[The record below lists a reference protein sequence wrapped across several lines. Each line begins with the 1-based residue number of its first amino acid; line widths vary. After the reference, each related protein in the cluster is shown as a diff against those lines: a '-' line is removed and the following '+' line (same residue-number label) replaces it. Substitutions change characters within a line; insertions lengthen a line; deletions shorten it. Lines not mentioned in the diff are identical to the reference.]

1 MKSAEGRGRTLDEAV
16 DAALIELKESR
27 RNVDIKVISEG
38 TEETIVEVTV
48 IDHTAG
54 SAEAAAPVNG
64 KAEIARGLVEGLL
77 KHMGVRAQVTVRPGT
92 EPITLDISGRDLGAL
107 IGWRGETLRALQSVT
122 NVMVGRHLEEGRRII
137 VDVERYRQRREHT
150 VREIATR
157 AARQVK
163 MTGDAITL
171 DAMQPFERRAIHLAL
186 EGDPD
191 VTSGSIGE
199 EPERRVVVGPRK
211 PASSEEGRRRPA
223 GRPSGSGRRS
233 RWSTRSRMTPATK
246 TSHRLRSPRR

>member
-1 MKSAEGRGRTLDEAV
+1 MKSSIGRGRTLDEAV
-16 DAALIELKESR
+16 DAALIELQESR
-27 RNVDIKVISEG
+27 RNVDVKILSE
-38 TEETIVEVTV
+38 TPEETVVEVAV
-48 IDHTAG
+48 IDQDAPSMGMAT
-54 SAEAAAPVNG
+54 APVNG

-77 KHMGVRAQVTVRPGT
+77 KHMGVRAQVTVRAGT
-92 EPITLDISGRDLGAL
+92 EPITLDISGRDLGGL

-122 NVMVGRHLEEGRRII
+122 NVMVGKHLAEGERVI

-150 VREIATR
+150 VREIAMR

-191 VTSGSIGE
+191 VTSSSIGE

-211 PASSEEGRRRPA
+211 AADG
-223 GRPSGSGRRS
+223 
-233 RWSTRSRMTPATK
+233 
-246 TSHRLRSPRR
+246 

>member
-1 MKSAEGRGRTLDEAV
+1 MSSMRSAEGRGRTLDEAV

-27 RNVDIKVISEG
+27 RNVDVKVISENP
-38 TEETIVEVTV
+38 EETVVEVVV
-48 IDHTAG
+48 IDH
-54 SAEAAAPVNG
+54 AAATPTSPAPANG
-64 KAEIARGLVEGLL
+64 KAEVARGMVEGLL
-77 KHMGVRAQVTVRPGT
+77 KHMGVRAQVTVRTGS

-122 NVMVGRHLEEGRRII
+122 NVMVGRHLAEGERII

-150 VREIATR
+150 VREIAMR

-211 PASSEEGRRRPA
+211 PAA
-223 GRPSGSGRRS
+223 Q
-233 RWSTRSRMTPATK
+233 
-246 TSHRLRSPRR
+246 

>member
-16 DAALIELKESR
+16 DAALMELQESR
-27 RNVDIKVISEG
+27 RNVDVKIISE
-38 TEETIVEVTV
+38 TSEETIVEVMV
-48 IDHTAG
+48 IDQNAATP
-54 SAEAAAPVNG
+54 AAPGPANG
-64 KAEIARGLVEGLL
+64 KAEIARNLVEGLL
-77 KHMGVRAQVTVRPGT
+77 KHMGVRAQVSVRTGAD
-92 EPITLDISGRDLGAL
+92 PITLDISGRDLGAL
-107 IGWRGETLRALQSVT
+107 IGWRGETLRALQAVT
-122 NVMVGRHLEEGRRII
+122 NVMVGKHLDEGERII

-150 VREIATR
+150 VREIAMR

-191 VTSGSIGE
+191 VTSSSIGE

-211 PASSEEGRRRPA
+211 PGAE
-223 GRPSGSGRRS
+223 
-233 RWSTRSRMTPATK
+233 
-246 TSHRLRSPRR
+246 

>member
-27 RNVDIKVISEG
+27 RNVDVKVITEG
-38 TEETIVEVTV
+38 SEETVVEVTV
-48 IDHTAG
+48 IDHAAA
-54 SAEAAAPVNG
+54 SAESAAPANG
-64 KAEIARGLVEGLL
+64 KAEVARGLVEGLL
-77 KHMGVRAQVTVRPGT
+77 KHMGVRAQVTVRTGND
-92 EPITLDISGRDLGAL
+92 PITLDISGRDLGAL

-122 NVMVGRHLEEGRRII
+122 NVMVGRHLAEGERII

-150 VREIATR
+150 VREIAMR

-211 PASSEEGRRRPA
+211 PAG
-223 GRPSGSGRRS
+223 
-233 RWSTRSRMTPATK
+233 
-246 TSHRLRSPRR
+246 

>member
-1 MKSAEGRGRTLDEAV
+1 MRSAEGRGRTLDEAV
-16 DAALIELKESR
+16 DAALIELQESR
-27 RNVDIKVISEG
+27 RHVDVKILIE
-38 TEETIVEVTV
+38 TPEETVVEVTV
-48 IDHTAG
+48 MDQTAPSMG
-54 SAEAAAPVNG
+54 VAPAPVNG
-64 KAEIARGLVEGLL
+64 KAELARNLVEGLL
-77 KHMGVRAQVTVRPGT
+77 KHMGVRAQVSVRPGAD
-92 EPITLDISGRDLGAL
+92 PITLDISGRDLGGL

-122 NVMVGRHLEEGRRII
+122 NVMVGKHLAEGERVI

-150 VREIATR
+150 VREIAMR

-191 VTSGSIGE
+191 VTSSSIGE

-211 PASSEEGRRRPA
+211 PGGE
-223 GRPSGSGRRS
+223 
-233 RWSTRSRMTPATK
+233 
-246 TSHRLRSPRR
+246 

>member
-1 MKSAEGRGRTLDEAV
+1 MSSAEGRGRTVDEAV

-27 RNVDIKVISEG
+27 RNVDIKVISE
-38 TEETIVEVTV
+38 TQDEAVVEVTV
-48 IDHTAG
+48 VGSEASPAG
-54 SAEAAAPVNG
+54 ASATGPANG
-64 KAEIARGLVEGLL
+64 KAEVARGLVEGLL
-77 KHMGVRAQVTVRPGT
+77 KHMGVRAQVTVRPSS

-122 NVMVGRHLEEGRRII
+122 NVMVGRHLAEGERII

-150 VREIATR
+150 VREIAMR

-211 PASSEEGRRRPA
+211 PAAE
-223 GRPSGSGRRS
+223 
-233 RWSTRSRMTPATK
+233 
-246 TSHRLRSPRR
+246 

>member
-16 DAALIELKESR
+16 DAALIELQESR
-27 RNVDIKVISEG
+27 RNVDVKILRETS
-38 TEETIVEVTV
+38 EETIVEVT
-48 IDHTAG
+48 IMDQG
-54 SAEAAAPVNG
+54 APALGMTPAPTNG
-64 KAEIARGLVEGLL
+64 KAEAAKGLVEGLL
-77 KHMGVRAQVTVRPGT
+77 KHMGVRAQVSVRTGSD
-92 EPITLDISGRDLGAL
+92 PITLDISGRDLGAL
-107 IGWRGETLRALQSVT
+107 IGWRGETLRALQAVT
-122 NVMVGRHLEEGRRII
+122 NVMVGKHLAEGERVI

-150 VREIATR
+150 VREIAMR

-191 VTSGSIGE
+191 VTSSSIGE

-211 PASSEEGRRRPA
+211 AAEG
-223 GRPSGSGRRS
+223 
-233 RWSTRSRMTPATK
+233 
-246 TSHRLRSPRR
+246 

>member
-1 MKSAEGRGRTLDEAV
+1 MSTAEGRGRTLDEAV

-27 RNVDIKVISEG
+27 RNVDVKVISE
-38 TEETIVEVTV
+38 TNEETVVEVTV
-48 IDHTAG
+48 IDHTAATTG
-54 SAEAAAPVNG
+54 SPAPANG
-64 KAEIARGLVEGLL
+64 KGEIARGMVEGLL
-77 KHMGVRAQVTVRPGT
+77 KHMGVRAQVTVRTGAD
-92 EPITLDISGRDLGAL
+92 PITLDISGRDLGAL

-122 NVMVGRHLEEGRRII
+122 NVMVGRHLTEGERII

-150 VREIATR
+150 VREIAMR

-211 PASSEEGRRRPA
+211 PAA
-223 GRPSGSGRRS
+223 G
-233 RWSTRSRMTPATK
+233 
-246 TSHRLRSPRR
+246 

>member
-1 MKSAEGRGRTLDEAV
+1 VRSAQGRGRTLDEAV
-16 DAALIELKESR
+16 DAALIELQESR
-27 RNVDIKVISEG
+27 RNVDVKILSE
-38 TEETIVEVTV
+38 TSEETLVEVAV
-48 IDHTAG
+48 IDQ
-54 SAEAAAPVNG
+54 SAPAIGAAPAAPNG
-64 KAEIARGLVEGLL
+64 KAEIARSLVEGLL
-77 KHMGVRAQVTVRPGT
+77 KHMGVRAQVSVRTGAD
-92 EPITLDISGRDLGAL
+92 PITLDISGRDLGGL

-122 NVMVGRHLEEGRRII
+122 NVMVGKHLAEGERII

-150 VREIATR
+150 VREIAMR

-191 VTSGSIGE
+191 VTSSSIGE

-211 PASSEEGRRRPA
+211 PADESAVR
-223 GRPSGSGRRS
+223 
-233 RWSTRSRMTPATK
+233 
-246 TSHRLRSPRR
+246 

>member
-16 DAALIELKESR
+16 DAALIELQESR
-27 RNVDIKVISEG
+27 RNVDVKILSE
-38 TEETIVEVTV
+38 TPVETLLEVTV
-48 IDHTAG
+48 IDQN
-54 SAEAAAPVNG
+54 APTPDTMPAPANG
-64 KAEIARGLVEGLL
+64 KAEAAKSLVEGLL
-77 KHMGVRAQVTVRPGT
+77 KHMGVRAQVSVRTGSD
-92 EPITLDISGRDLGAL
+92 PITLDISGRDLGAL
-107 IGWRGETLRALQSVT
+107 IGWRGETLRALQAVT
-122 NVMVGRHLEEGRRII
+122 NVMVGKHLAEGERVI

-150 VREIATR
+150 VREIAMR

-191 VTSGSIGE
+191 VTSSSIGE

-211 PASSEEGRRRPA
+211 PAGE
-223 GRPSGSGRRS
+223 
-233 RWSTRSRMTPATK
+233 
-246 TSHRLRSPRR
+246 

>member
-1 MKSAEGRGRTLDEAV
+1 MSAAEGRGRTLDEAV

-27 RNVDIKVISEG
+27 RNVDIKVISE
-38 TEETIVEVTV
+38 TNEETVVEVTV
-48 IDHTAG
+48 IDHAAVTAG
-54 SAEAAAPVNG
+54 SPAPANG
-64 KAEIARGLVEGLL
+64 KGEIARGMVEGLL
-77 KHMGVRAQVTVRPGT
+77 KHMGVRAQVTVRTGAD
-92 EPITLDISGRDLGAL
+92 PITLDISGRDLGAL

-122 NVMVGRHLEEGRRII
+122 NVMVGRHLAEGERII

-150 VREIATR
+150 VREIAMR

-211 PASSEEGRRRPA
+211 PAA
-223 GRPSGSGRRS
+223 G
-233 RWSTRSRMTPATK
+233 
-246 TSHRLRSPRR
+246 

>member
-1 MKSAEGRGRTLDEAV
+1 MKSSIGRGRTLDEAV
-16 DAALIELKESR
+16 DAALIELQESR
-27 RNVDIKVISEG
+27 RHVDVKILSE
-38 TEETIVEVTV
+38 TPEETVVEVAV
-48 IDHTAG
+48 IDQDAPSMG
-54 SAEAAAPVNG
+54 MAAAPVVNG

-77 KHMGVRAQVTVRPGT
+77 KHMGVRAQVTVRAGA
-92 EPITLDISGRDLGAL
+92 EPITLDISGRDLGGL

-122 NVMVGRHLEEGRRII
+122 NVMVGKHLAEGERVI

-150 VREIATR
+150 VREIAMR

-191 VTSGSIGE
+191 VTSSSIGE

-211 PASSEEGRRRPA
+211 AADG
-223 GRPSGSGRRS
+223 
-233 RWSTRSRMTPATK
+233 
-246 TSHRLRSPRR
+246 

>member
-1 MKSAEGRGRTLDEAV
+1 MREVSLNSAEGRGRTLDEAI

-27 RNVDIKVISEG
+27 RNVDVKVISENPD
-38 TEETIVEVTV
+38 ETIVEVVV
-48 IDHTAG
+48 IDP
-54 SAEAAAPVNG
+54 AAASGATSAAPANG
-64 KAEIARGLVEGLL
+64 KAEVARGMVEGLL
-77 KHMGVRAQVTVRPGT
+77 KHMGVRAQVTVRPGS
-92 EPITLDISGRDLGAL
+92 EPITLDISGSDLGAL

-122 NVMVGRHLEEGRRII
+122 NVMVGRHLAEGERII

-150 VREIATR
+150 VREIAMR

-211 PASSEEGRRRPA
+211 PAA
-223 GRPSGSGRRS
+223 Q
-233 RWSTRSRMTPATK
+233 
-246 TSHRLRSPRR
+246 

>member
-1 MKSAEGRGRTLDEAV
+1 MSSAEGRGRTVDEAV

-27 RNVDIKVISEG
+27 RNVDIKVISE
-38 TEETIVEVTV
+38 TNEETVVEVTV
-48 IDHTAG
+48 IDHAAATAG
-54 SAEAAAPVNG
+54 SPAPANG
-64 KAEIARGLVEGLL
+64 KGEIARGMVEGLL
-77 KHMGVRAQVTVRPGT
+77 KHMGVRAQVTVRTGAD
-92 EPITLDISGRDLGAL
+92 PITLDISGRDLGAL

-122 NVMVGRHLEEGRRII
+122 NVMVGRHLAEGERII

-150 VREIATR
+150 VREIAMR

-211 PASSEEGRRRPA
+211 PAAE
-223 GRPSGSGRRS
+223 
-233 RWSTRSRMTPATK
+233 
-246 TSHRLRSPRR
+246 

>member
-1 MKSAEGRGRTLDEAV
+1 MNSAEGRGRTLDEAV

-27 RNVDIKVISEG
+27 RNVDVKVISESQ
-38 TEETIVEVTV
+38 EETVVEVVV
-48 IDHTAG
+48 IDPAAE
-54 SAEAAAPVNG
+54 SASSPAPANG
-64 KAEIARGLVEGLL
+64 KSEVARTLVEGLL
-77 KHMGVRAQVTVRPGT
+77 KHMGVRAQVTVRQGSD
-92 EPITLDISGRDLGAL
+92 PITLDVSGRDLGAL

-122 NVMVGRHLEEGRRII
+122 NVMVGRHLAEGERII

-150 VREIATR
+150 VREIAMR

-211 PASSEEGRRRPA
+211 PAAE
-223 GRPSGSGRRS
+223 
-233 RWSTRSRMTPATK
+233 
-246 TSHRLRSPRR
+246 

>member
-16 DAALIELKESR
+16 DAALIELGESR
-27 RNVDIKVISEG
+27 RNVDVKILSEG
-38 TEETIVEVTV
+38 TDETVVEVSV
-48 IDHTAG
+48 IDPTA
-54 SAEAAAPVNG
+54 APAAAPAPANG
-64 KAEIARGLVEGLL
+64 KADVARSLVEGLL
-77 KHMGVRAQVTVRPGT
+77 KHMGVRAQVTVRTGSD
-92 EPITLDISGRDLGAL
+92 PITLDISGRDLGAL

-122 NVMVGRHLEEGRRII
+122 NVMVGKHLAEGERII

-150 VREIATR
+150 VREIALR

-211 PASSEEGRRRPA
+211 PAAE
-223 GRPSGSGRRS
+223 
-233 RWSTRSRMTPATK
+233 
-246 TSHRLRSPRR
+246 

>member
-1 MKSAEGRGRTLDEAV
+1 MRSAEGRGRTLDEAV
-16 DAALIELKESR
+16 DAALIELQESR
-27 RNVDIKVISEG
+27 RNVDVKILSE
-38 TEETIVEVTV
+38 TPEETVVEVSV
-48 IDHTAG
+48 IEPANADAA
-54 SAEAAAPVNG
+54 SAPPPNG
-64 KAEIARGLVEGLL
+64 KAETARGLVEGLL
-77 KHMGVRAQVTVRPGT
+77 KHMGVRATVSVRPGSD
-92 EPITLDISGRDLGAL
+92 PITLDISGRDLGAL

-122 NVMVGRHLEEGRRII
+122 NVMVGKHLDEGERII

-150 VREIATR
+150 VREIAMR

-191 VTSGSIGE
+191 VTSSSIGE

-211 PASSEEGRRRPA
+211 P
-223 GRPSGSGRRS
+223 
-233 RWSTRSRMTPATK
+233 STE
-246 TSHRLRSPRR
+246 